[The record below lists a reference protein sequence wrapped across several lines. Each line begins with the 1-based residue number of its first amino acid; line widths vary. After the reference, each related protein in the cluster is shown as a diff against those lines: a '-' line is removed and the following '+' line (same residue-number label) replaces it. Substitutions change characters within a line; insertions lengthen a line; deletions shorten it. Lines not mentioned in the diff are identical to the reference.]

1 MASRSSPLYTI
12 EILRLAASLAEP
24 RALDREDGR
33 AEARSPACGS
43 RIATVVMLED
53 GRVAALSQE
62 VHACA
67 FGQAAAALVEQHA
80 IGRSV
85 DEIEAAAGQLSA
97 WLGGGSVDPP
107 WEMAALAP
115 ALPRT
120 GRHGA
125 ILLPLRALIEAVE
138 AAA

>member
-1 MASRSSPLYTI
+1 MTAQPLYTI

-24 RALDREDGR
+24 RALEREDGQ
-33 AEARSPACGS
+33 AEARSPTCGS
-43 RIATVVMLED
+43 RIATAVQLKN

-80 IGRSV
+80 VGCSAE
-85 DEIEAAAGQLSA
+85 EIEGAAAQLAA
-97 WLGGGSVDPP
+97 WLGGEATDPP
-107 WEMAALAP
+107 WEMSALAP
-115 ALPRT
+115 ALSRT

-125 ILLPLRALIEAVE
+125 IMLPLRALADAVE
-138 AAA
+138 AAS

>member
-1 MASRSSPLYTI
+1 MTAQPLYTI
-12 EILRLAASLAEP
+12 EILRLAASLTEP
-24 RALDREDGR
+24 RALERGDGR
-33 AEARSPACGS
+33 AEARSPTCGS
-43 RIATVVMLED
+43 RIATVVQLED

-80 IGRSV
+80 VGRSA

-97 WLGGGSVDPP
+97 WLGGEATVPP
-107 WEMAALAP
+107 WEMSALAP
-115 ALPRT
+115 ALSRT

-125 ILLPLRALIEAVE
+125 IMLPLRALAGAVE
-138 AAA
+138 AAS